1 MLSRRAVVASLAIAG
16 LTLGGVAMA
25 PVASASRGCV
35 TQQEFAS
42 AKPGMSTARV
52 AQLFGTRGTVMS
64 ETSGFGTT
72 IIIRD
77 YKACTQ
83 FGAVTVLFEN
93 GKLQTKSAVF

>member
-1 MLSRRAVVASLAIAG
+1 MSIRAFVASLAVAG
-16 LTLGGVAMA
+16 LTLCGLAMA
-25 PVASASRGCV
+25 PAASASKGCV
-35 TQQEFAS
+35 TQQEFAK
-42 AKPGMSTARV
+42 AKPGMSTSRV

-64 ETSGFGTT
+64 EASGFGTT